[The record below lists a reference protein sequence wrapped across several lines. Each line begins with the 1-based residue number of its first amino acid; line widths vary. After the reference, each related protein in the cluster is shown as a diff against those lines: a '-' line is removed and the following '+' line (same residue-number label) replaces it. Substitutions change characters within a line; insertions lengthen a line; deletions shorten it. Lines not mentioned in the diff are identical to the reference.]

1 MKIFTFTLVAIILS
15 SFSLLKNP
23 NKNMNNSIYDIAIT
37 SLEGKTINLNDFKGK
52 KILFVNVAS
61 KCGYTSQYKNLQKL
75 HDTHGDK
82 LAIIGVP
89 CNQFGGQEPGSAS
102 EIKEFCSKNYGVT
115 FLMAEKCDVK
125 GSNQHKL
132 YKWLTMKSENGV
144 EDSTVGWNFQKYL
157 IDENGKLIQVF
168 KSGVGPMDAS
178 ITSLL

>member
-1 MKIFTFTLVAIILS
+1 MKILTYILATIILT
-15 SFSLLKNP
+15 SFSLTKKND
-23 NKNMNNSIYDIAIT
+23 NNMHQSIYDIEIS
-37 SLEGKTINLNDFKGK
+37 SLEGKKIDLNDFKGK

-61 KCGYTSQYKNLQKL
+61 KCGYTSQYKNLQEL
-75 HDTHGDK
+75 HDAHGDK

-157 IDENGKLIQVF
+157 VDENGKLIQMF
-168 KSGVGPMDAS
+168 KSGVSPLDAS

>member
-1 MKIFTFTLVAIILS
+1 MI
-15 SFSLLKNP
+15 
-23 NKNMNNSIYDIAIT
+23 NSIYDISIT
-37 SLEGKTINLNDFKGK
+37 SLEGKTIDLNDFKGK

-61 KCGYTSQYKNLQKL
+61 KCGFTSQYKNLQKL
-75 HDTHGDK
+75 HDTYGEK
-82 LAIIGVP
+82 VEVIGIP
-89 CNQFGGQEPGSAS
+89 CNQFGSQEPGSAA
-102 EIKEFCSKNYGVT
+102 EIKEFCTKNYGVS
-115 FLMAEKCDVK
+115 FLMSEKCDVK

-157 IDENGKLIQVF
+157 VDENGKLMQVF